1 MLLVGAPAVML
12 VGVPC
17 KNTVAQDIIMGACY
31 MRWISN
37 YTSLGTSVRVSVLDG
52 SCNPVGAK
60 LDLLLAHAPFDQ
72 CPQPTNY
79 CT

>member
-1 MLLVGAPAVML
+1 
-12 VGVPC
+12 
-17 KNTVAQDIIMGACY
+17 MGSCFE
-31 MRWISN
+31 RWVSN

-52 SCNPVGAK
+52 DCNPVFGK
-60 LDLLLAHAPFDQ
+60 IDLLTEHAPFDD